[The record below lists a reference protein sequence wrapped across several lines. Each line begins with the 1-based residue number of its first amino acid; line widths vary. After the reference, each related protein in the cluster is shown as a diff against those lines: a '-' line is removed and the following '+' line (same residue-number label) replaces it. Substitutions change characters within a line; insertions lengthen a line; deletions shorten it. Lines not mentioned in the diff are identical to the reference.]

1 MHDDRLVPLAGG
13 HNFRDFG
20 GYPTVDGRRVVRGG
34 LFRSGVMSHLTADDE
49 ERLRALGIVTICDL
63 RTRAERDERPTRW
76 FDDTCDLLVDD
87 DTEPTTTLRA
97 LLDRP
102 DSSEEEGRDAMIAL
116 YRELPFKH
124 RVMYRAM
131 FRRLV
136 DGRVPLVVNCSAG
149 KDRTGVGAAL
159 VLLALG
165 VAPDLIERDFLATAT
180 ALDTAR
186 LLGDTGFA
194 RGVDVSSRV
203 VAAMMTV
210 VPQYL
215 AAAFAAIDER
225 CGSFDRYRVEELGVD
240 DADLARMRAILL
252 EG

>member
-1 MHDDRLVPLAGG
+1 MLHPVAHARTHPDKPAYIMAATGE
-13 HNFRDFG
+13 
-20 GYPTVDGRRVVRGG
+20 TVTYG
-34 LFRSGVMSHLTADDE
+34 E
-49 ERLRALGIVTICDL
+49 
-63 RTRAERDERPTRW
+63 
-76 FDDTCDLLVDD
+76 
-87 DTEPTTTLRA
+87 
-97 LLDRP
+97 LDR
-102 DSSEEEGRDAMIAL
+102 
-116 YRELPFKH
+116 
-124 RVMYRAM
+124 RA
-131 FRRLV
+131 
-136 DGRVPLVVNCSAG
+136 NQ
-149 KDRTGVGAAL
+149 GAH
-159 VLLALG
+159 LLRALG

-215 AAAFAAIDER
+215 GAAFAAIDER